1 MNVSGARKTATRKL
15 FWGTEDSDPD
25 VPGSRKTAT
34 RMFRGHGRQRP
45 GIILGHGRPP
55 RPECT
60 WGTEDRDPD
69 IPGERKTTTKLDGG
83 TGGVPSCTTIVPAV
97 SGAEPPELDVPRMK
111 KGRVSFFRRMRK
123 QKRTKQS
130 RPFLWEQPATGEV
143 AFHSDGAVA
152 MTFELRPVSTD
163 LAQV

>member
-1 MNVSGARKTATRKL
+1 MLGYGRRARGVQWVTEDSNLNVSGARKTATRKL

-69 IPGERKTTTKLDGG
+69 IPGARKTTTKLDGG
-83 TGGVPSCTTIVPAV
+83 TGGVAKLNCDRA
-97 SGAEPPELDVPRMK
+97 
-111 KGRVSFFRRMRK
+111 RRIRC
-123 QKRTKQS
+123 
-130 RPFLWEQPATGEV
+130 
-143 AFHSDGAVA
+143 
-152 MTFELRPVSTD
+152 
-163 LAQV
+163 